1 VDIIRRQH
9 IEDNGAQEN
18 TGGEHRPDFKAHR
31 RGHAA
36 KGFQP
41 WAVTRL
47 SVTRLHE
54 IKSPAA
60 VRGFFVA
67 GVVTGLVSLPTD
79 GLKQDAFLW
88 NYATD
93 RTRRLQHR

>member
-9 IEDNGAQEN
+9 IEDNGTQEN

-47 SVTRLHE
+47 SVTRLDE

-67 GVVTGLVSLPTD
+67 MVSSPAAFSLPTD
-79 GLKQDAFLW
+79 GLKHDSIPGIRGRPFE
-88 NYATD
+88 
-93 RTRRLQHR
+93 RS